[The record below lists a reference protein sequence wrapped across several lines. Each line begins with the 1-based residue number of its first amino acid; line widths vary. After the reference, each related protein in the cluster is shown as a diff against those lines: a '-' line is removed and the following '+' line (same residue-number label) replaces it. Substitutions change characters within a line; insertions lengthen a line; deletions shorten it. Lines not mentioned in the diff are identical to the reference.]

1 MMDPAQFGNR
11 KGVSIQHYLVK
22 MFDRILKELDK
33 NSHGEAMAAVLT
45 MIDWKQAFPRQD
57 PTLAIQSFINNG
69 VRPALI
75 PVLMSFFEN
84 RRMTVKWRDAMSAI
98 KRLKGGGPPPP
109 PPPPGMGKKN
119 FAAPARV
126 PVAGKKMKA
135 LHWQKL
141 HKTKTKKT
149 VWESERSDFGLNVE
163 ELESLFSLA
172 EKTVKKVEKKK
183 SSKVHLVGLKRSH
196 NISIELSGMKLDFS
210 RIRNSLLDM
219 DDSQFSLEQLHV
231 LKRAVPTEQESTKL
245 RNYSGDKSKLGQ
257 VELYFMEVMSIPRL
271 ENRID
276 SLIYKK
282 TFVSCIDKLKEEL
295 SILKQAS
302 SQVLGSYSLKLIL
315 EGVLAVG
322 NYMNTG
328 TSRGSADGFKI
339 ESLLK
344 LKDIKGKDR
353 KTSLLHFIV
362 KELIKKEDKVR
373 FFTAE
378 IEKVVAASKFQKDY
392 VSHTLQQLEA
402 QQGKLKE
409 EILHASVVL
418 DDTSDLDDRFR
429 DVMVPFAED
438 SEETLTCMKS
448 ILGDTVANLE
458 KMRDFLGEDQGTE
471 PNETFRTLRDFMQ
484 LYDSVICDI
493 REAEKIEEQK
503 KRAEM
508 RAARRERSKSVCVA
522 TPPTPVEGEK
532 LVDKTNAPL
541 PGKDLKVRARSMS
554 VCPGLQTS
562 TEALPQPELESSAPA
577 NKETERGAEQSPP
590 RSPPN
595 ARGGDDVV
603 FFSPEPAGS
612 PFSGGE
618 SEDEMIEEAF
628 AGL

>member
-1 MMDPAQFGNR
+1 M
-11 KGVSIQHYLVK
+11 
-22 MFDRILKELDK
+22 
-33 NSHGEAMAAVLT
+33 
-45 MIDWKQAFPRQD
+45 
-57 PTLAIQSFINNG
+57 
-69 VRPALI
+69 
-75 PVLMSFFEN
+75 
-84 RRMTVKWRDAMSAI
+84 
-98 KRLKGGGPPPP
+98 KGGGPPPP